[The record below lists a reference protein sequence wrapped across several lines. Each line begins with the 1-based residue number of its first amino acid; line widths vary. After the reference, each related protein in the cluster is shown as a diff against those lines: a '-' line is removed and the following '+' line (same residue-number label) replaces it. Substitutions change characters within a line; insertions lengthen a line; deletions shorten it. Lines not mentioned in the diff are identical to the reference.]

1 MTCDVGRVTFDVCLC
16 DLCVFLV
23 RVTCEVRKCVCRFSL
38 SVCVTFA
45 TQVYIEETE
54 GSILED
60 DLEKER

>member
-1 MTCDVGRVTFDVCLC
+1 MCFPCSYDVLSAQVCVPA
-16 DLCVFLV
+16 CV
-23 RVTCEVRKCVCRFSL
+23 KCA
-38 SVCVTFA
+38 CVTFA